1 MHTDTPSNTTAFL
14 YFYLC
19 TSRSLAQTI
28 RNRDTHR
35 GTHTAL
41 DRWRRE
47 LPMALHS
54 IWMRSIK
61 RLWPENVFFSRAQL
75 AHYFHWLKDVSAL
88 FKMISA
94 GPGRILWWP
103 AVCSAWLVPLRKSLQ
118 SVPLNWRPTFSK
130 TGLCFL
136 LQIHAHPSQEATYS
150 GWMQSD
156 SNSSH

>member
-1 MHTDTPSNTTAFL
+1 MQQPFCISISAHLAPLHRQSEIETHTEAHIQHWIVGGGNCRWRCTPSECAVSSGCDLRMF
-14 YFYLC
+14 
-19 TSRSLAQTI
+19 
-28 RNRDTHR
+28 
-35 GTHTAL
+35 
-41 DRWRRE
+41 
-47 LPMALHS
+47 
-54 IWMRSIK
+54 
-61 RLWPENVFFSRAQL
+61 FFSRAQL